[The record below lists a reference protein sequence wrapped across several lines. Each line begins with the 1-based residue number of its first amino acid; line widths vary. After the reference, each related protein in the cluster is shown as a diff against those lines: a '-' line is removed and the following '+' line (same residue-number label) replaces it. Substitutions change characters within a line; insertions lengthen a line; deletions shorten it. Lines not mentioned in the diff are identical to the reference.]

1 MSAVQDMSEIR
12 VAPSL
17 YDIWERDCIVEVE
30 DEDED
35 DSTVDEIYELFLAY
49 RNEPNLFEH
58 ITGLTLQ

>member
-17 YDIWERDCIVEVE
+17 YDIWERDCIVNDEE
-30 DEDED
+30 D
-35 DSTVDEIYELFLAY
+35 SVDEIYELFLAY
-49 RNEPNLFEH
+49 RNEPTLFEH

>member
-17 YDIWERDCIVEVE
+17 YDIWERDCVV
-30 DEDED
+30 EDED
-35 DSTVDEIYELFLAY
+35 DSVNEIYELFLAY
-49 RNEPNLFEH
+49 RNEPHLFEY

>member
-17 YDIWERDCIVEVE
+17 YDIWERDCIVE
-30 DEDED
+30 DKD
-35 DSTVDEIYELFLAY
+35 DSTVDEIYELFLQF
-49 RNEPNLFEH
+49 RNEPTLFEH

>member
-17 YDIWERDCIVEVE
+17 YDIWERDCIV
-30 DEDED
+30 DEDEE
-35 DSTVDEIYELFLAY
+35 DSVNEIYELFLAY
-49 RNEPNLFEH
+49 RNEPTLFEH

>member
-17 YDIWERDCIVEVE
+17 YDIWERDQII
-30 DEDED
+30 DED
-35 DSTVDEIYELFLAY
+35 DDDSVDEIYELFLAY
-49 RNEPNLFEH
+49 RNEPTLFEH

>member
-12 VAPSL
+12 VTPSL
-17 YDIWERDCIVEVE
+17 YDIWERDQIIE
-30 DEDED
+30 DDED
-35 DSTVDEIYELFLAY
+35 DSTFDEIYELFLAY

>member
-17 YDIWERDCIVEVE
+17 YDIWERDCIVN
-30 DEDED
+30 DED
-35 DSTVDEIYELFLAY
+35 DSVNEIYELFLAY
-49 RNEPNLFEH
+49 RNEPHLFEH

>member
-1 MSAVQDMSEIR
+1 MYCVQDMSEIR

-17 YDIWERDCIVEVE
+17 YDIWERDQIIE
-30 DEDED
+30 DEEED
-35 DSTVDEIYELFLAY
+35 SFDEIYELFLAY

>member
-17 YDIWERDCIVEVE
+17 YDIWEREQIVE
-30 DEDED
+30 EDED
-35 DSTVDEIYELFLAY
+35 DSVNEIYELFLAY
-49 RNEPNLFEH
+49 RNEPHLFEH

>member
-17 YDIWERDCIVEVE
+17 YDIWEREQIVE
-30 DEDED
+30 ED
-35 DSTVDEIYELFLAY
+35 DDDSVNEIYELFLAY
-49 RNEPNLFEH
+49 RNEPTLFEH

>member
-17 YDIWERDCIVEVE
+17 YDIWERDCIVDDEE
-30 DEDED
+30 D
-35 DSTVDEIYELFLAY
+35 SVNEIYELFLQF
-49 RNEPNLFEH
+49 RNEPTLFEH

>member
-17 YDIWERDCIVEVE
+17 YDIWERDCIIQ
-30 DEDED
+30 DDED
-35 DSTVDEIYELFLAY
+35 DSTFDEIYELFLAY

>member
-17 YDIWERDCIVEVE
+17 YDIWEREQIV
-30 DEDED
+30 DED
-35 DSTVDEIYELFLAY
+35 DDDSVNEIYELFLAY
-49 RNEPNLFEH
+49 RNEPHLFEH

>member
-17 YDIWERDCIVEVE
+17 YDIWEREQIVE
-30 DEDED
+30 EDED
-35 DSTVDEIYELFLAY
+35 DSVNEIYELFLAF
-49 RNEPNLFEH
+49 RNEPHLFEH

>member
-17 YDIWERDCIVEVE
+17 YDIWERDCVVE
-30 DEDED
+30 DEEED
-35 DSTVDEIYELFLAY
+35 SVDEIYELFLQF
-49 RNEPNLFEH
+49 RNEPTLFEH

>member
-1 MSAVQDMSEIR
+1 MCAVQDMSEIR
-12 VAPSL
+12 VTPSL
-17 YDIWERDCIVEVE
+17 YDIWERDCIV
-30 DEDED
+30 EDED

>member
-17 YDIWERDCIVEVE
+17 YDIWERYQII
-30 DEDED
+30 ED
-35 DSTVDEIYELFLAY
+35 DEEDSEVNEIYELFLAY
-49 RNEPNLFEH
+49 RNEPTLFEH

>member
-17 YDIWERDCIVEVE
+17 YDILERDCIVE
-30 DEDED
+30 DED
-35 DSTVDEIYELFLAY
+35 DSVNEIYELFLAY
-49 RNEPNLFEH
+49 RNEPSLFEH

>member
-17 YDIWERDCIVEVE
+17 YDIWERDQIID
-30 DEDED
+30 DEEE

-49 RNEPNLFEH
+49 RNEPRLFEH